1 MARAK
6 RGDVFDP
13 TVVGVYHCIN
23 RCVRRC
29 FLCGDDAH
37 TGRNFD
43 HRKRWLELRLER
55 LAGCFAI
62 DVLGYAVMDNH
73 FHIILRNRP
82 DVLVEWDDQEVARRW
97 LLLCPVRKTPEG
109 DAEEPTDAEIAALV
123 ADRTNV
129 AEIRSRL
136 CDISWFMRM
145 AAEPIARRAN
155 REDGV
160 TGHFWEGRF
169 RCSRLL
175 DEAALLACC
184 VYVDLNPVRAG
195 LAPTPETS
203 EFTSASRRIEAE
215 QEHASDDCE
224 CSPGKEE
231 SADAWLAP
239 LPLEEGEAQV
249 GPALSV
255 SGESSVTGRRCS
267 DRGFLPLTLSQ
278 YLELL
283 DWTGRQHV
291 PGKRGVIPSETPP
304 ILARL
309 RIAERDWLELTFH
322 FGRLFQHHA
331 GRPSTLARLRPRP
344 GTRRRALGSR
354 LLGEAR

>member
-13 TVVGVYHCIN
+13 TVVGAYHCIN

-29 FLCGDDAH
+29 FLCGDDSL

-43 HRKRWLELRLER
+43 HRKRWLELRLEH
-55 LAGCFAI
+55 LAGSFAI

-82 DVLVEWDDQEVARRW
+82 DVLAVWDDQEVARRW
-97 LLLCPVRKTPEG
+97 LRLCPVRKTPEG

-123 ADRTNV
+123 ADRTNL

-155 REDGV
+155 REDEV
-160 TGHFWEGRF
+160 TGRFWEGRF

-175 DEAALLACC
+175 DEAALLACS

-203 EFTSASRRIEAE
+203 EFTSASRRIEAA
-215 QEHASDDCE
+215 QEHASDDGGSSRGE
-224 CSPGKEE
+224 EE

-239 LPLEEGEAQV
+239 LPLDEGEAPV
-249 GPALSV
+249 GPAPSV
-255 SGESSVTGRRCS
+255 PGESCVTGKRCS
-267 DRGFLPLTLSQ
+267 DRGFLPLTLLQ

-283 DWTGRQHV
+283 DWTGRQQV
-291 PGKRGVIPSETPP
+291 PGKRGVIPNETPP

-309 RIAERDWLELTFH
+309 GIAERDWLELTFH
-322 FGRLFQHHA
+322 FGRLFHHHA
-331 GRPSTLARLRPRP
+331 GRPAAIARLRPRL
-344 GTRRRALGSR
+344 GTRRRAQGAC